1 MKTSMKRKDI
11 IIVGVVVVLVAALA
25 YLWLSPTGLQRA
37 PNIALQTITGKQLDL
52 QNLRGRPVLIN
63 FWATSCPG
71 CVKEMPELAALYRDL
86 SPKGLEIIGVAMSYD
101 PPDQVMEMSKERK
114 IPYPIALDLKGQAA
128 QAFGGV
134 QLTPTSFLIAPD
146 GRIVKQK
153 IGEVDIDALRRQ
165 IEAMLPKA

>member
-1 MKTSMKRKDI
+1 MKRKDI
-11 IIVGVVVVLVAALA
+11 LIVGVVVLLVAAMA
-25 YLWLSPTGLQRA
+25 YVWLSPTGLQRA
-37 PNIALQTITGKQLDL
+37 PKIALQTITGKKLDL
-52 QNLRGRPVLIN
+52 QDLRGHPVLIN

-128 QAFGGV
+128 KAFGGV

-153 IGEVDIDALRRQ
+153 IGEVNIDTLRRE
-165 IEAMLPKA
+165 IEGMLPKA

>member
-1 MKTSMKRKDI
+1 MKRKDI
-11 IIVGVVVVLVAALA
+11 LIVGVVVLLVAAVA
-25 YLWLSPTGLQRA
+25 YVWLSPTGLQRA
-37 PNIALQTITGKQLDL
+37 PNIALQTLAGKKLDL
-52 QNLRGRPVLIN
+52 KDLRGHPVLIN

-86 SPKGLEIIGVAMSYD
+86 APKGLEIIGVAMAYD
-101 PPDQVMEMSKERK
+101 PPNQVMEMSKERK

-128 QAFGGV
+128 KAFGGV

-153 IGEVDIDALRRQ
+153 IGEVNIDTLRRE
-165 IEAMLPKA
+165 IEGMLPKA